1 MNVGFGEEGVVEFEC
16 CFEGFGVF
24 LVNGGGWWVSKVR
37 ARVCVSLFFSFL
49 LFCCFL
55 FLDSS
60 CFSLPSYYYI
70 SLAPQTTTTN
80 TYITLLQKP
89 NRLQRLLN
97 IRNLI
102 LQASN
107 TTFVI
112 GFHELIFPND

>member
-37 ARVCVSLFFSFL
+37 VCVSLF
-49 LFCCFL
+49 L
-55 FLDSS
+55 FLVSSS
-60 CFSLPSYYYI
+60 CFLSSFSYYYI

-112 GFHELIFPND
+112 RFHELIFPND

>member
-1 MNVGFGEEGVVEFEC
+1 MVV
-16 CFEGFGVF
+16 
-24 LVNGGGWWVSKVR
+24 GGGVSKV
-37 ARVCVSLFFSFL
+37 RVCVSLFFSFVV
-49 LFCCFL
+49 
-55 FLDSS
+55 S
-60 CFSLPSYYYI
+60 CFFFLLLSLSPH
-70 SLAPQTTTTN
+70 TTMYHCTKNNNNN

-97 IRNLI
+97 IRNFI

>member
-1 MNVGFGEEGVVEFEC
+1 MVV
-16 CFEGFGVF
+16 
-24 LVNGGGWWVSKVR
+24 GGGVSKV
-37 ARVCVSLFFSFL
+37 RVCVSLFFFFVVSCFFFFL
-49 LFCCFL
+49 L
-55 FLDSS
+55 
-60 CFSLPSYYYI
+60 SLSPH
-70 SLAPQTTTTN
+70 TTTTYHCTTNNNNKN

-89 NRLQRLLN
+89 NCLQRLLN